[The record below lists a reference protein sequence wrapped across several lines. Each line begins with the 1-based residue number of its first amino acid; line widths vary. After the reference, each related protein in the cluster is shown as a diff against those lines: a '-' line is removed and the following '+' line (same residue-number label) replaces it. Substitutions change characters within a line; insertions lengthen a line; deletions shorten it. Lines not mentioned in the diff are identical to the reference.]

1 MNPGETPPLS
11 RSTGRV
17 RRRGAPLRLAL
28 LVAVVAAPAQIP
40 SHAFTVNENAAL
52 RADFD
57 AAARKPMPGRV
68 VAHESALLQ
77 AVYAGRAERPLWS
90 DHGRLTKQG
99 SQLADILLSVDRYG
113 LKASD
118 YAAERIAAERGRLEA
133 ADARSAAQ
141 WIPLDLMLSHA
152 AIRLVTHLHFGRID
166 PRAAG
171 FELSKPRSDL
181 DVVATVVAL
190 ASAADVAAGLS
201 AVEPH
206 FYHYR
211 LLETALGRYRQLAA
225 DRNLPRLPPLPR
237 RTLRLGD
244 PYAGAA
250 ALRRLLSA
258 LGDLPAASAQ
268 ASSQSEILDAAL
280 IDALKQFQARN
291 ALTADGAL
299 GKRTFAVLTTPLS
312 QRVRQI
318 ELTLERWRWL
328 PAFDAPPIIVN
339 IPQFRLF
346 AFPTVEDR
354 VAGMLQMPVIV
365 GQTYPRTRTPV
376 FVGQM
381 KYVIFRPYWDVPYS
395 ITLREMLP
403 EIRKRADYLEKNQ
416 LEIVRGESDEGA
428 VIPPSPA
435 AFAALAAGQL
445 RLRQRPGEDNAL
457 GLIKFI
463 FPNAHNVYM
472 HSTPAHR
479 LFLQSRR
486 AFSHGCIRVSDPV
499 ALARYVLRNGPGVWD
514 DARIVAAMNGPDST
528 RITLPSPIPVMI
540 LYGTAEATEAGPILF
555 FEDIYGHDRKLA
567 ALLRE

>member
-1 MNPGETPPLS
+1 MIPGAASAPCRPA
-11 RSTGRV
+11 GRAQ
-17 RRRGAPLRLAL
+17 RRRTLLPLGL
-28 LVAVVAAPAQIP
+28 LVLAAAAHSAPRASP
-40 SHAFTVNENAAL
+40 SVEPMPPCGVK
-52 RADFD
+52 D
-57 AAARKPMPGRV
+57 AAARRPLRGRT
-68 VAHESALLQ
+68 VAHETALLR
-77 AVYAGRAERPLWS
+77 AVYAGRADRPLWS
-90 DHGRLTKQG
+90 DDQRLTRQG
-99 SQLADILLSVDRYG
+99 VQLAGILLSVDRYG
-113 LKASD
+113 LRASD
-118 YAAERIAAERGRLEA
+118 YAAAQIAAQRGRLEA

-141 WIPLDLMLSHA
+141 WLALDLMLSRA
-152 AIRLVTHLHFGRID
+152 AIRLVSHLHFGRID

-171 FELSKPRSDL
+171 FELGGRRGAF
-181 DVVATVVAL
+181 DVAATVDGL
-190 ASAADVAAGLS
+190 ASGADVAAGLA

-211 LLETALGRYRQLAA
+211 LLETALARYRQLAA
-225 DRNLPRLPPLPR
+225 DPGLTRLPPLPR
-237 RTLRLGD
+237 RTLRLND
-244 PYAGAA
+244 RYAGAA

-258 LGDLPAASAQ
+258 LGDLPAGSAQ

-280 IDALKQFQARN
+280 VDALQRFQARN
-291 ALTADGAL
+291 GLAADGAL
-299 GKRTFAVLTTPLS
+299 GTRTFAELATPLS
-312 QRVRQI
+312 QRVRQM

-328 PAFDAPPIIVN
+328 PAFHAPPIIVN

-354 VAGMLQMPVIV
+354 VQGMLQMPVIV

-376 FVGQM
+376 FIGEM
-381 KYVIFRPYWDVPYS
+381 RYVIFRPFWDVPRS

-403 EIRKRADYLEKNQ
+403 AIRRHADFLAKNHLE
-416 LEIVRGESDEGA
+416 LVRGESDTGA
-428 VIPPSPA
+428 VVPPSPA
-435 AFAALAAGQL
+435 AFAALAAGRL

-457 GLIKFI
+457 GLVKFI

-486 AFSHGCIRVSDPV
+486 AFSHGCIRVADPV

-528 RITLPSPIPVMI
+528 RVMLPSPIPVMI

>member
-1 MNPGETPPLS
+1 
-11 RSTGRV
+11 
-17 RRRGAPLRLAL
+17 
-28 LVAVVAAPAQIP
+28 
-40 SHAFTVNENAAL
+40 
-52 RADFD
+52 
-57 AAARKPMPGRV
+57 MPGRV
-68 VAHESALLQ
+68 VAHESALLR
-77 AVYAGRAERPLWS
+77 AVYAGRADQPLWS
-90 DHGRLTKQG
+90 DRGRLTKQG
-99 SQLADILLSVDRYG
+99 AQLADILRSVDRYG
-113 LKASD
+113 LQSSD
-118 YAAERIAAERGRLEA
+118 YAAEPIAAERRRLEA
-133 ADARSAAQ
+133 AGARSAAQ
-141 WIPLDLMLSHA
+141 WIPLDLMLSRA
-152 AIRLVTHLHFGRID
+152 AIRLVTHLHFGRVD

-171 FELSKPRSDL
+171 FELSKPRSEL
-181 DVVATVVAL
+181 DVAATVAAL
-190 ASAADVAAGLS
+190 ASAADVTAGLS
-201 AVEPH
+201 AVEPN

-211 LLETALGRYRQLAA
+211 LLESALGRYRQLAA
-225 DRNLPRLPPLPR
+225 DQSLARLPPLPR

-244 PYAGAA
+244 PYAGAP

-258 LGDLPAASAQ
+258 LGDLPGAWKQ
-268 ASSQSEILDAAL
+268 ASSRSEILDAEL
-280 IDALKQFQARN
+280 IDALTRFQARN
-291 ALTADGAL
+291 GLTADGEL
-299 GKRTFAVLTTPLS
+299 GRHTFAVLTTPLS

-328 PAFDAPPIIVN
+328 PVFHAPPIIVN

-346 AFPTVEDR
+346 AFPTVADR
-354 VAGMLQMPVIV
+354 VQGMLQMPVIV

-376 FVGQM
+376 FIGQM

-395 ITLREMLP
+395 ITMREMLP
-403 EIRKRADYLEKNQ
+403 AIRKHADYLQKNQ

-428 VIPPSPA
+428 VVPPSPA

-463 FPNAHNVYM
+463 FPNAHNVYL
-472 HSTPAHR
+472 HSTPAHQ

-486 AFSHGCIRVSDPV
+486 TFSHGCIRVSDPV

-514 DARIVAAMNGPDST
+514 DERIVAAMHGPDST
-528 RITLPSPIPVMI
+528 RIILPSPIPVMV